1 MAYTLE
7 VRGVSLRFGGVR
19 ALTEVSFGVNEGEL
33 FSIIGP
39 NGAGKTSIVN
49 CISGRYKPTEGQL
62 FYRGKD
68 ITGLN
73 PNARPPLGIGRT
85 FQNLALFHHMSVLD
99 NIMVGRHHLLKNNFI
114 TGSLYWLT
122 GARREELEHRRKVEE
137 IIDFLD
143 LQSVRK
149 ATAGTLPY
157 GLRKRVE
164 LARAMALEP
173 QLILLD
179 EPMAGMNFEEK
190 EDMARYI
197 VDLNEEFGMTVMMI
211 EHDMGVVMDISH
223 RVMVLD
229 FGRKIAEGDP
239 ASVLADPHVKRAYL
253 GEEDE
258 VLVDPD
264 DTPAPRRARHDGL
277 RRTRRPGRYLSKTV
291 APQCEGAR
299 RRDRVARKGSRA
311 VARLHLERL
320 PDAACM
326 ISRSA
331 WSNWVS
337 GAATSSAS
345 SATTGRTGW
354 PRKSQPTP
362 SAP

>member
-1 MAYTLE
+1 LE

-19 ALTEVSFGVNEGEL
+19 ALTDVSFGVHDGEL

-39 NGAGKTSIVN
+39 NGAGKTSLIN
-49 CISGRYKPTEGQL
+49 CVSGRYKPTEGKL
-62 FYRGKD
+62 LYRGSE
-68 ITGLN
+68 ITSLK
-73 PNARPPLGIGRT
+73 PNARPSLGIGRT

-114 TGSLYWLT
+114 TGSLYWFT
-122 GARREELEHRRKVEE
+122 GARREELDHRRRVEE

-149 ATAGTLPY
+149 AAAGTLSY

-173 QLILLD
+173 RLLLLD

-197 VDLNEEFGMTVMMI
+197 VDLNEEYGITVVMI

-258 VLVDPD
+258 VLLDPD
-264 DTPAPRRARHDGL
+264 DVAAPTG
-277 RRTRRPGRYLSKTV
+277 T
-291 APQCEGAR
+291 
-299 RRDRVARKGSRA
+299 
-311 VARLHLERL
+311 
-320 PDAACM
+320 AA
-326 ISRSA
+326 
-331 WSNWVS
+331 
-337 GAATSSAS
+337 
-345 SATTGRTGW
+345 
-354 PRKSQPTP
+354 
-362 SAP
+362 